1 MAIYRCENC
10 DEMVDDDY
18 SPMQSHPYSK
28 QFASYKDTMVCP
40 DCYDVLEYDM
50 KEALDEDRNDG

>member
-28 QFASYKDTMVCP
+28 QFASYKDTTVCP